1 MRVNRFRR
9 ICCALALAL
18 AAFLTVVANASDN
31 ASSDGGYTVS
41 EPVVIS
47 AVGYPADEPYVIE
60 NLEITNVGRANDCGN
75 GILVESAANV
85 VIRNCYIH
93 DTDDAAIEVVSSE
106 NITIEDCTIVRATLT
121 EEGNFWGGIVALDS
135 TNVVIEG
142 NSVGSTVSGAAIV
155 AEDGCVNVSIVDNML
170 EDNGSQKKERDA
182 EGYAVE
188 GGYPEFG
195 VSIGISVGGG
205 SQDVVVSGNS
215 VANSTSDGIAVK
227 DGARNVEVFGNVL
240 TASDEQGI
248 WLVAV
253 GENISIHDNRI
264 LDTVEYGLFLEWGVE
279 NVDIYNNDIER
290 SMYAGFS
297 IVNSRNSNI
306 HDNAVV
312 QTRGPAFELGYQ
324 SQADTEYISGLSL
337 GFRTAGNHIWGNR
350 ITSGIA
356 FEQAG
361 GGDAVAGYDMWAEN
375 DIFDNTINGEPQG
388 DSGETGDACW
398 PLYVG
403 IAGGVAALAAVAAV
417 VLKFGS
423 NRKHA
428 YRRKVSSK

>member
-1 MRVNRFRR
+1 MRTNRFRR

-18 AAFLTVVANASDN
+18 AASLTVVANASDGVS
-31 ASSDGGYTVS
+31 AEGGYALS

-47 AVGYPADEPYVIE
+47 AVGYPADSPYVIE
-60 NLEITNVGRANDCGN
+60 NLEITNVNRSNDCGN
-75 GILVESAANV
+75 GILVENSSNV
-85 VIRNCYIH
+85 IIRNCYIH
-93 DTDDAAIEVVSSE
+93 DTDAAAIEIVASE
-106 NITIEDCTIVRATLT
+106 NVTIENCTIVRATLT
-121 EEGNFWGGIVALDS
+121 SEGSFWGGIVALNS

-142 NSVGSTVSGAAIV
+142 NVVSETVSGAAIT
-155 AEDGCVNVSIVDNML
+155 AEDGCRNISIRYNDL
-170 EDNGSQKKERDA
+170 EDNGSQKKERDG

-195 VSIGISVGGG
+195 ICIGISIGRG
-205 SQDVVVSGNS
+205 SEDIVISGNN
-215 VANSTSDGIAVK
+215 VANSTSDGIAIK
-227 DGARNVEVFGNVL
+227 DGARNVDVFDNVL
-240 TASDEQGI
+240 TANDEQGV

-279 NVDIYNNDIER
+279 NVEIYNNDIER

-297 IVNSRNSNI
+297 IVNSRNNDI
-306 HDNAVV
+306 HDNDVV

-324 SQADTEYISGLSL
+324 SQADTEYISGLSP

-356 FEQAG
+356 FEQADSDDPVG
-361 GGDAVAGYDMWAEN
+361 GYDMWAEN
-375 DIFDNTINGEPQG
+375 DIVDNTVNGEPQG

-398 PLYVG
+398 PLYAG
-403 IAGGVAALAAVAAV
+403 IAGGVAALAAVV
-417 VLKFGS
+417 IVLKFGS
-423 NRKHA
+423 NRKRAHK
-428 YRRKVSSK
+428 RKVSAK